1 MGRGG
6 VEAEPGV
13 AFIERAE
20 QKTYADAAVA

>member
-6 VEAEPGV
+6 VEGEPGA

-20 QKTYADAAVA
+20 QKTCADAAVA